1 MNIIIGMVF
10 GSIEALFFTAFGMA
24 IQRRIDGKEENDE
37 ESLR

>member
-1 MNIIIGMVF
+1 MSIIIGMVF

-24 IQRRIDGKEENDE
+24 IQRRIDGKDDEDE

>member
-24 IQRRIDGKEENDE
+24 IQKKIDGEDE
-37 ESLR
+37 DE

>member
-24 IQRRIDGKEENDE
+24 LQRKIDGEDE
-37 ESLR
+37 DE